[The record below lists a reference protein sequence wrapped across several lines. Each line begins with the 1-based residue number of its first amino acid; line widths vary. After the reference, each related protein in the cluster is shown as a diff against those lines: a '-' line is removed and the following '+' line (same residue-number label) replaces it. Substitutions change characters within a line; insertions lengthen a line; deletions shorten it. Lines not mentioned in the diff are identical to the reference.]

1 MIVLHMLLPG
11 LPRMH
16 ARRDED
22 DWRTLTPTA
31 PPETNSGHYR
41 SQDPAYGFSLLRQ
54 ATELEQLEQF
64 SHIKGIA
71 CA

>member
-31 PPETNSGHYR
+31 PPETNSGHNR
-41 SQDPAYGFSLLRQ
+41 SQDPTYRFSLLRR
-54 ATELEQLEQF
+54 ATELELLEQF
-64 SHIKGIA
+64 SHIRGIA

>member
-31 PPETNSGHYR
+31 PPETNSGHNR
-41 SQDPAYGFSLLRQ
+41 SQDPTYRFSLLRR

-64 SHIKGIA
+64 SHIRGIA